1 MNSYKVLLFF
11 ITSLVC
17 YNTAWGM
24 KCSSQQVYTFK
35 KTNVGSVSEDN
46 RYQCLECVFSTSREF
61 FFNKHEELHDE
72 QNNLSAM
79 VYSCGRCGY
88 LTKNNP
94 VFRDHLSNHKAD
106 QNYFCV
112 SCDLLFK
119 RKRAL
124 KIHVQ
129 REHNDWF

>member
-1 MNSYKVLLFF
+1 
-11 ITSLVC
+11 
-17 YNTAWGM
+17 M
-24 KCSSQQVYTFK
+24 KRPSQQVYTFK
-35 KTNVGSVSEDN
+35 KTNSSVDSVSEDN
-46 RYQCLECVFSTSREF
+46 RYQCLECVFSTSRES
-61 FFNKHEELHDE
+61 FFNKHEKLHDE
-72 QNNLSAM
+72 QNNSLVM
-79 VYSCGRCGY
+79 IYSCDQCGY

-94 VFRDHLSNHKAD
+94 SFREHLHNHKTD
-106 QNYFCV
+106 RNYFCV